1 MTIQGK
7 PARQLYEGAVD
18 TWTQLALRCF
28 VFYLFWLLIDPKKK
42 KKKKKNKGGALGF
55 FIKPQP
61 TGNSKKKERKKGN
74 GEEKE
79 ERGLGSQSNRQ
90 MLLIRGDTVRRG

>member
-42 KKKKKNKGGALGF
+42 K
-55 FIKPQP
+55 I
-61 TGNSKKKERKKGN
+61 
-74 GEEKE
+74 
-79 ERGLGSQSNRQ
+79 
-90 MLLIRGDTVRRG
+90 

>member
-42 KKKKKNKGGALGF
+42 KKKKGGGLEFMYKATVDWNF
-55 FIKPQP
+55 K
-61 TGNSKKKERKKGN
+61 KKRKKERKRGGKG
-74 GEEKE
+74 GEGIGVAK
-79 ERGLGSQSNRQ
+79 
-90 MLLIRGDTVRRG
+90 

>member
-1 MTIQGK
+1 MYKAT
-7 PARQLYEGAVD
+7 VD
-18 TWTQLALRCF
+18 WNF
-28 VFYLFWLLIDPKKK
+28 K
-42 KKKKKNKGGALGF
+42 
-55 FIKPQP
+55 
-61 TGNSKKKERKKGN
+61 KKKERKKGN

>member
-42 KKKKKNKGGALGF
+42 KKRRGGDLSLC
-55 FIKPQP
+55 IKQQS
-61 TGNSKKKERKKGN
+61 TGTSKKKKERKKGN

>member
-42 KKKKKNKGGALGF
+42 YKKKKKKKKGGGLEFMYKATVDWNF
-55 FIKPQP
+55 
-61 TGNSKKKERKKGN
+61 KKKKKGRKRGGKA
-74 GEEKE
+74 GEGIGVAK
-79 ERGLGSQSNRQ
+79 
-90 MLLIRGDTVRRG
+90 

>member
-42 KKKKKNKGGALGF
+42 KKRRGGGLEFMYKATVDWNF
-55 FIKPQP
+55 K
-61 TGNSKKKERKKGN
+61 KKKERKETGRKS
-74 GEEKE
+74 
-79 ERGLGSQSNRQ
+79 R
-90 MLLIRGDTVRRG
+90 RGDWGRKVTDRCCSLEVIQCEGADA